1 MKRLF
6 IAIKP
11 GFETQNAIN
20 NFQLELKKELP
31 YRGIRWVK
39 PELMHLTLLFLGD
52 VEESRIPEIRDSLK
66 NIANGTK
73 SYDLQFSGTGFFGH
87 PDALRTIWIGSQDRG
102 ETQTLYRAICRN
114 LQSLIRIGNKQ
125 LSPHLTLAR
134 ISDFVPKEERI
145 IISQRMGA
153 YNETSFGSTNVN
165 KFEMIES
172 TLTPAGPIYK
182 ILENFFLK
190 VK

>member
-1 MKRLF
+1 MSKRLF

-11 GFETQNAIN
+11 GHESQNAIN

-52 VEESRIPEIRDSLK
+52 VEESRIPEIKVSLK
-66 NIANGTK
+66 NIANEIK
-73 SYDLQFSGTGFFGH
+73 PYDLLFNGTGFFGR
-87 PDALRTIWIGSQDRG
+87 PDALRTIWIGSQDQG
-102 ETQTLYRAICRN
+102 ETQTLYHAICRN

-145 IISQRMGA
+145 IISQKMGTHT
-153 YNETSFGSTNVN
+153 ETVFGSTSVN
-165 KFEMIES
+165 KFELIES

-182 ILENFFLK
+182 ALENFFLR
-190 VK
+190 